1 MESIDLNIDNYTFED
16 LLQLFKLKQ
25 NYDID
30 ELIDKKNILIKIKPD
45 NSQLDKK
52 YYNFFLKAYNVL
64 NENLNEQIALNNKK
78 KLIEK
83 EKEFQDNAFIQKY
96 IIVNDENKNS
106 CYKPYDNI
114 F

>member
-16 LLQLFKLKQ
+16 LLQLFKLRH

-52 YYNFFLKAYNVL
+52 YYDFFLKAYNV
-64 NENLNEQIALNNKK
+64 
-78 KLIEK
+78 
-83 EKEFQDNAFIQKY
+83 
-96 IIVNDENKNS
+96 
-106 CYKPYDNI
+106 
-114 F
+114 